1 VSQLLAVAASWR
13 PRLLLSWPRN
23 WRPGRRHTSTLLG
36 CSLVLLLI
44 VAALAAPLLSPYS
57 PLTADPTQVLR
68 PPTGRHWFGTDKSGM
83 DIYTRVLYAARLDL
97 VIASAGTALALA
109 VGVPCGLLAGFYRG
123 YAVEGLMRLTELVQS
138 FPLVLMAMAFV
149 TLTGQRE
156 INIVLAI
163 AILNAPIFLRLVRA
177 SVLAIR
183 GRTFVEAAICAGNPD
198 SRLLVRHI
206 LPNVIGGS
214 LAQASVTIGW
224 AILLTA
230 GLSFVSIGVRVPTPE
245 WGSMVSVGAP
255 NMTTGEWWVALF
267 PGLAIVVAVL
277 GFNLLGDGLQDLVEV
292 R

>member
-1 VSQLLAVAASWR
+1 MTGLARQHPVMV
-13 PRLLLSWPRN
+13 
-23 WRPGRRHTSTLLG
+23 LG
-36 CSLVLLLI
+36 TALVLVLVLVALL
-44 VAALAAPLLSPYS
+44 APLLSSYS
-57 PLTADPTQVLR
+57 PLAADPTQVLKA
-68 PPTGRHWFGTDKSGM
+68 PTVRHWFGTDKSGM
-83 DIYTRVLYAARLDL
+83 DVYTRVLYAARLDL
-97 VIASAGTALALA
+97 AIAAAGTLLALAL
-109 VGVPCGLLAGFYRG
+109 GVPFGLLAGFYRG

-163 AILNAPIFLRLVRA
+163 AILNAPIFLRLIRA
-177 SVLAIR
+177 SVLSIR

-198 SRLLVRHI
+198 ARLLVRHI

-230 GLSFVSIGVRVPTPE
+230 GLSFVAIGVRVPTPE

-267 PGLAIVVAVL
+267 PGLAIGVAVL
-277 GFNLLGDGLQDLVEV
+277 GFNLLGDGLQDLLEV

>member
-1 VSQLLAVAASWR
+1 VRRITLSTRLGLVLVVLLVAAA
-13 PRLLLSWPRN
+13 LL
-23 WRPGRRHTSTLLG
+23 
-36 CSLVLLLI
+36 
-44 VAALAAPLLSPYS
+44 APLLSAYS
-57 PLTADPTQVLR
+57 PLTADPAQVLK
-68 PPTGRHWFGTDKSGM
+68 PPNARHWFGTDRSGM
-83 DIYTRVLYAARLDL
+83 DIYARVLYAARLDL
-97 VIASAGTALALA
+97 IIATAGTLLGLV
-109 VGVPCGLLAGFYRG
+109 VGVPFGLLAGFYRG
-123 YAVEGLMRLTELVQS
+123 VAVEGLMRLTELVQS
-138 FPLVLMAMAFV
+138 FPLVIMAMVFV

-177 SVLAIR
+177 SVLSIR
-183 GRTFVEAAICAGNPD
+183 GRTFVEAAIGAGNPD
-198 SRLLVRHI
+198 LRLLVRHI

-267 PGLAIVVAVL
+267 PGLAIVIAVL

-292 R
+292 RA